1 MKKIIAILL
10 AVLLIAS
17 MAIPAFAE
25 SVSVP
30 SVDGVISQQKDRAVD
45 SPLYGRLYIPDVSID
60 VALYGSI
67 DQDVTDR
74 EDSANIFTWYDYPGE
89 VICDHASQEFSK
101 LFGATVGT
109 TGYIEVDNGKTIHIK
124 CVDVFDGYNKRTGGI
139 VDTEYNTA
147 HGLASYMMYTCKDS
161 TGDNVRIWLWE
172 PYEPEHKM
180 LAIASTPK
188 LTIKVPQVS
197 GIKFNIKLDEKLEKA
212 VANAAAEAVK
222 KIDFSNIKLG

>member
-1 MKKIIAILL
+1 MKKFFALVMATML
-10 AVLLIAS
+10 VVS

-45 SPLYGRLYIPDVSID
+45 SPFYGRLYIPDVSID
-60 VALYGSI
+60 VALYYSI

-74 EDSANIFTWYDYPGE
+74 DDSANIFTWYDYLGE

-101 LFGATVGT
+101 LFGVTCGT
-109 TGYIEVDNGKTIHIK
+109 TAYIEVDNGKTIHIK
-124 CVDVFDGYNKRTGGI
+124 CVDVLDGYNTRTGGI

-161 TGDNVRIWLWE
+161 FGDNVRIWLWE
-172 PYEPEHKM
+172 AYEPDCKIP
-180 LAIASTPK
+180 AFAATPK
-188 LTIKVPQVS
+188 MNVKVPQIS
-197 GIKFNIKLDEKLEKA
+197 SIKFNIKLDEKLEKA
-212 VANAAAEAVK
+212 VANAVK
-222 KIDFSNIKLG
+222 NIDFSNIKLG